1 MSFTF
6 RVKKYKN
13 SKEGSIYTY
22 RKLKSGKVIER
33 KTGFSLS
40 DASSWSKS
48 KQKSLDRK
56 DHLINKSLIELKSR
70 LEEAYITSL
79 DQQHIIDAKWL
90 TEVIEDRYGE
100 RIITVVKNPY
110 FIAFVEELLESHYA
124 GKPSAMTIKR
134 FLTGWKRFEVEL
146 GRRVLCSDM
155 NRRVVGL
162 YKNFLVSPVNSYS
175 STYQNKTFSQML
187 TICGKAKEA
196 GITIPD
202 DYKVVKRP
210 SRIVAPIVVLT
221 NDEMT
226 ALRQLD
232 LSNQSGLANA
242 RFWFLLQSTTALRIS
257 DLLKLKYNNIEKR
270 DGKYFTHRIQQ
281 KTGKPVSVV
290 IFDKWVEGQL
300 DKKRFPYKIS
310 EQKYRAHIKEICK
323 RADIVNPIKAM
334 GQIKLREGEYR
345 KQLIYRPKWEFIS
358 SHSARRFCA
367 TFLYEKEIHPTKIIK
382 QTGHS
387 SISALMT
394 YIGKIDKEYDVGNSI
409 YNALL

>member
-6 RVKKYKN
+6 RVRKYKN

-33 KTGFSLS
+33 KTGFSLP

-48 KQKSLDRK
+48 KQKSLSRK

-70 LEEAYITSL
+70 LEEAYIISL
-79 DQQHIIDAKWL
+79 DQQHIIDSKWL
-90 TEVIEDRYGE
+90 TEVIEDRYRE
-100 RIITVVKNPY
+100 RTDTAEKNPY
-110 FIAFVEELLESHYA
+110 FVVFVEELLTTHYN

-134 FLTGWKRFEVEL
+134 FLTGWRRFEVEL
-146 GRRVLCSDM
+146 GRRVLCSEM

-162 YKNFLVSPVNSYS
+162 YKNFLASPMNTYS

-187 TICGKAKEA
+187 TICDKAKEA

-210 SRIVAPIVVLT
+210 SRIDTPIVVLT

-226 ALRQLD
+226 AIRQLD

-257 DLLKLKYNNIEKR
+257 DLLNLEYDNIENKG
-270 DGKYFTHRIQQ
+270 GKYFTHRIQQ

-290 IFDKWVEGQL
+290 IFDKWVEDQL
-300 DKKRFPYKIS
+300 NRKLFPYKIS
-310 EQKYRAHIKEICK
+310 KQKYRAHIKEICR
-323 RADIVNPIKAM
+323 RAGIVNPIKAM
-334 GQIKLREGEYR
+334 GQIKLRKGEYR
-345 KQLIYRPKWEFIS
+345 KQLISRPKWEFIS

-387 SISALMT
+387 SIPALMT
-394 YIGKIDKEYDVGNSI
+394 YIGKIDKEYEVGSSI
-409 YNALL
+409 YNALF